1 MQTEEKIYFI
11 PGQIVQLKQDIPHK
25 PLMIVVKKE
34 TSMFKHSLENKD
46 NILKGIK
53 CMWFTESGDLR
64 EHVFNTKDLKVI
76 SK

>member
-1 MQTEEKIYFI
+1 MQTEEKVFYT
-11 PGQIVQLKQDIPHK
+11 PGMIVQLKQDIPNR
-25 PLMIVVKKE
+25 PLMIVVRKE
-34 TSMFKHSLENKD
+34 TAMFKYENKD

-64 EHVFNTKDLKVI
+64 EHTFNTKDLKVI